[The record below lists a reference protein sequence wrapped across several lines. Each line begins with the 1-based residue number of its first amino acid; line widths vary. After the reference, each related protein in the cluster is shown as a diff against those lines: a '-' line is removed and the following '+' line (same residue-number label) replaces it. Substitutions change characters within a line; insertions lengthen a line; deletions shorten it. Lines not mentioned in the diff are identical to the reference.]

1 MGSHRH
7 ILWKTRELALVSTFP
22 IVTFMLAAMDD
33 NDDYD
38 ELDTAAL
45 DVLRELG
52 PLSTED
58 WAIAMSD
65 RGFGRRREMY
75 ELVDTVD
82 SVDLAFLPDMR
93 NIAVATL
100 LEGRAL
106 THRLNHREVASDIIE
121 SMDDL
126 SPITTLLQ
134 FADDPAGL
142 RLRYRGIGDDE
153 IFTVRGIDDPQ
164 WPPSEALVLPQG
176 TLSDY
181 EPGELVSLVVA
192 GGEVRI
198 RSVDGPLE
206 HVDVSAAVREIVPE
220 DESVDRD
227 AVVYQMMY
235 DQPDLF
241 TKPGPPLSELFAD
254 AGFDQSD
261 DSVART
267 GFDFDA
273 EAATTRTNLVSNTF
287 GVDAAEARALVLFG
301 DIMRDIRGEAAYD
314 ARQRAEA
321 AVSDGADELAPLARS
336 EVAALAL
343 RRQLEGDGASE
354 ALLNVAD
361 ALLTAGP
368 RRVTAAAHW
377 FRATALDRLGDAL
390 SAEKALE
397 KALDADS
404 HFEPAVL
411 SLAEYAS
418 TRGDAVRGL
427 SLLGRIDPAA
437 GADLREMLEP
447 YVPRDRPDLGRND
460 RCWCGSGRKYKV
472 CHLGKN
478 VLSLEERAQWLYQK
492 AGGYAATA
500 NAADLIIGLAE
511 IRTAHLGGGDDAL
524 SKAFDDPFVS
534 DVVLFEGGGFAEFV
548 ASRGPL
554 LPADELMLARQW
566 LLVERSVHEIE
577 SVRPGKGM
585 SLRDIR
591 TGDRYDVAERSASRQ
606 LAAGQFICSRV
617 VPIGE
622 RYQIFGGIEPV
633 DPAQRTALIAI
644 LDADPVDPGS
654 LVSFLSARLAPRR
667 IETRDGDPMVLCEA
681 VFELGEVGGLRRRLS
696 RKYGAAEGDRW
707 HWTVGTSIL
716 GTLTL
721 DGTHL
726 TLEAMSER
734 RIDTL
739 IDDLMTL
746 HPDADQMSQSRLSA
760 DEAMAERSGKAAEP
774 VEVTPE
780 LAALLDKQV
789 RAYEQKW
796 LSESIPALEG
806 WTPREAAADP
816 TRRDDLIRLLDSF
829 PEEERAGSMSVRR
842 LRDMLGL

>member
-1 MGSHRH
+1 
-7 ILWKTRELALVSTFP
+7 
-22 IVTFMLAAMDD
+22 MDD
-33 NDDYD
+33 NDAYD

-52 PLSTED
+52 PLSTEG

-65 RGFGRRREMY
+65 RGFGRRRDMY

-106 THRLNHREVASDIIE
+106 THRLNHREVASDIID

-142 RLRYRGIGDDE
+142 RTKYRGIGDGE
-153 IFTVRGIDDPQ
+153 IFTIRGIDDPQ
-164 WPPSEALVLPQG
+164 WPPSEALVLPEG

-181 EPGELVSLVVA
+181 EPGDLVSLVVVD
-192 GGEVRI
+192 GVVRI
-198 RSVDGPLE
+198 RAVDGPLE
-206 HVDVSAAVREIVPE
+206 HIDVTAALHEMVPE
-220 DESVDRD
+220 GESVERD
-227 AVVYQMMY
+227 AVVYQLMY
-235 DQPDLF
+235 DRPDLF
-241 TKPGPPLSELFAD
+241 TKPGPPLSEIY
-254 AGFDQSD
+254 AGAGIEQSED
-261 DSVART
+261 YVART

-273 EAATTRTNLVSNTF
+273 AADTTRTNIVANTF
-287 GVDAAEARALVLFG
+287 GVHTDGARALIWFG
-301 DIMRDIRGEAAYD
+301 DIMRDIRGDAAHD

-321 AVSDGADELAPLARS
+321 AVSDGADELTPLARS
-336 EVAALAL
+336 DVAALAL
-343 RRQLEGDGASE
+343 NRHFDSEGAAESLLHVAG
-354 ALLNVAD
+354 ALLS
-361 ALLTAGP
+361 AGP
-368 RRVTAAAHW
+368 RRLTAAAHW

-411 SLAEYAS
+411 ALVEYAS

-427 SLLGRIDPAA
+427 SLLGRIDPDA

-447 YVPRDRPDLGRND
+447 YVPQDHPDLGRND

-478 VLSLEERAQWLYQK
+478 ILSLGERAQWLYQK
-492 AGGYAATA
+492 ASGFAAAA
-500 NAADLIIGLAE
+500 NSADLILALAR
-511 IRTAHLGGGDDAL
+511 IRTEHLGSGDDAL
-524 SKAFDDPFVS
+524 AKAFDEPFVG
-534 DVVLFEGGGFAEFV
+534 DVVLFEGGRFAEFV
-548 ASRGPL
+548 TSHGPL
-554 LPADELMLARQW
+554 LPADELMLAQQW
-566 LLVERSVHEIE
+566 LLVERSIHEIE
-577 SVRPGKGM
+577 SVSPGEGM

-591 TGDRYDVAERSASRQ
+591 TGDRHDVTERSASRQ
-606 LAAGQFICSRV
+606 LSAGQFICSRV
-617 VPIGE
+617 VPVGE
-622 RYQIFGGIEPV
+622 GFQIFGGIEPV
-633 DPAQRTALIAI
+633 DPSQRTELIEI
-644 LDADPVDPGS
+644 LDADPVDAED

-667 IETRDGDPMVLCEA
+667 IETRDGDPTVLCEA
-681 VFELGEVGGLRRRLS
+681 VFELGGVGGLRRRLS

-707 HWTVGTSIL
+707 HWRAGTSIL

-726 TLEAMSER
+726 RLEAMSER

-746 HPDADQMSQSRLSA
+746 HPDADQQSERRLTA
-760 DEAMAERSGKAAEP
+760 EDAMADKSRKPAEP
-774 VEVTPE
+774 VEMTPE
-780 LAALLDKQV
+780 VAALLEKQI
-789 RAYEQKW
+789 RAYEKKW
-796 LSESIPALEG
+796 IDESIPALQG
-806 WTPREAAADP
+806 WTPRDAAGDP

-829 PEEERAGSMSVRR
+829 PEEERVGAMSLGR

>member
-1 MGSHRH
+1 M
-7 ILWKTRELALVSTFP
+7 LVPTFP
-22 IVTFMLAAMDD
+22 PVTFMLAAMND
-33 NDDYD
+33 NDAYD

-58 WAIAMSD
+58 WAKAMSD
-65 RGFGRRREMY
+65 RGFGHRRDMY

-100 LEGRAL
+100 LEGRFL
-106 THRLNHREVASDIIE
+106 THRLDHREVASDIID

-134 FADDPAGL
+134 FAGDPAGF
-142 RLRYRGIGDDE
+142 RTKYRGIGDDE
-153 IFTVRGIDDPQ
+153 IFTVRGIDDPL

-192 GGEVRI
+192 GGEVCI

-206 HVDVSAAVREIVPE
+206 QVDVTAAVLEVVPE

-227 AVVYQMMY
+227 AVVYQLMY

-241 TKPGPPLSELFAD
+241 TKPGPPLSEIFAG
-254 AGFDQSD
+254 AGFEQSE

-267 GFDFDA
+267 GFDFEA
-273 EAATTRTNLVSNTF
+273 AAATTRTNIVSNTF
-287 GVDAAEARALVLFG
+287 GVEAADARALILFG
-301 DIMRDIRGEAAYD
+301 DIIRDIRGEAAYD
-314 ARQRAEA
+314 AQQRAEA
-321 AVSDGADELAPLARS
+321 AVSDGADELAPLGRS

-343 RRQLEGDGASE
+343 RRQLDGDGAAE
-354 ALLNVAD
+354 GLKHVAD
-361 ALLTAGP
+361 ALLKAGP
-368 RRVTAAAHW
+368 RQVKAAAYW
-377 FRATALDRLGDAL
+377 LLATALDRLGDAI

-447 YVPRDRPDLGRND
+447 YVPQDRPDLGRND

-478 VLSLEERAQWLYQK
+478 VLSLDERAQWLYQK
-492 AGGYAATA
+492 AGGYAATS
-500 NAADLIIGLAE
+500 NAADLILGLAE

-548 ASRGPL
+548 TCHGPL
-554 LPADELMLARQW
+554 LPADELMLAQQW
-566 LLVERSVHEIE
+566 LLVERSIHEIE
-577 SVRPGKGM
+577 SVSPGEGM

-591 TGDRYDVAERSASRQ
+591 TGDRRDVTERSASRQ

-617 VPIGE
+617 VPVGE
-622 RYQIFGGIEPV
+622 KYQIFGGIEPV
-633 DPAQRTALIAI
+633 DPAQRTELIAI
-644 LDADPVDPGS
+644 LDADPVDPEA

-696 RKYGAAEGDRW
+696 RRYGAAEGNRW
-707 HWTVGTSIL
+707 HWTVESSIL

-721 DGTHL
+721 DGTCL
-726 TLEAMSER
+726 TVEAMSER
-734 RIDTL
+734 RMDTL
-739 IDDLMTL
+739 IDDVMTL
-746 HPDADQMSQSRLSA
+746 HPDADQMSERRLSA
-760 DEAMAERSGKAAEP
+760 EEAMAESSGEAAQP
-774 VEVTPE
+774 VEMTPE
-780 LAALLDKQV
+780 LVALLDKQI
-789 RAYEQKW
+789 RAYEKKW
-796 LSESIPALEG
+796 IGESIPALEG
-806 WTPREAAADP
+806 WTPRDAAADP
-816 TRRDDLIRLLDSF
+816 TRRDDLVRLLDSF
-829 PEEERAGSMSVRR
+829 PDEERPGAMSVRR
-842 LRDMLGL
+842 LRDMLDL